1 MDYDLNDHM
10 ELARYNLKQKQTQ
23 NWINVTNQT
32 KHSRQSELY
41 EVEKQSIFNSVNNFM
56 TKLIVDKDRLIDSRF
71 SKSITEENMILDDFK
86 ERMKSAHDIINQL
99 NYLIQIEKSVWLTPK
114 YDDSPKDKQ
123 KYNEL
128 KMKIKW
134 MEKSIELVIKR
145 YNVMRIFLNIPIDNL
160 YSEIKHQTIPFKL
173 NYMSKKRRQEIENQ
187 FKFKESQLILSDLR
201 SPMELLRNRIVDH
214 GIIPIYRFLKRNTS
228 GQQFIYNYSCTL
240 FGMYVEGSG
249 TSKHEAKVNAAAEM
263 LRSIIRKQK
272 NRTLSSH
279 IRSFNDKELKSISP
293 MIKFKANYV
302 EVLHNECVKHSYRS
316 PIYTLLSQ
324 PKTDDKPENHYSI
337 QCNAMDLVAIGHSNN
352 QSTAK
357 QMAAQNIMQL
367 WEKLN
372 SKSNPTK

>member
-1 MDYDLNDHM
+1 MDYDLNNHM
-10 ELARYNLKQKQTQ
+10 ELARYNLKQKQAQ
-23 NWINVTNQT
+23 NWINVTNQS
-32 KHSRQSELY
+32 KHSCQFELY
-41 EVEKQSIFNSVNNFM
+41 EVEKQSMFNSVNNFM
-56 TKLIVDKDRLIDSRF
+56 TKLIVDKDRLINSRF

-99 NYLIQIEKSVWLTPK
+99 NYLIQIEKSVWLAPKYENTPK
-114 YDDSPKDKQ
+114 AEQ

-134 MEKSIELVIKR
+134 MEKSIELAVKR
-145 YNVMRIFLNIPIDNL
+145 YNIMRIFLNIPMDNL
-160 YSEIKHQTIPFKL
+160 HSEIKHQTIPFKL
-173 NYMSKKRRQEIENQ
+173 NYMSKKKRQEIENQ
-187 FKFKESQLILSDLR
+187 LKFKETQLILSDLR

-214 GIIPIYRFLKRNTS
+214 GIIPIYRFLRRNTS
-228 GQQFIYNYSCTL
+228 GQQFVYSYSCTL

-249 TSKHEAKVNAAAEM
+249 TTKYEAKVNTAAEM

-272 NRTLSSH
+272 KRTLSSH

-302 EVLHNECVKHSYRS
+302 EVLHNECLKHSYPS
-316 PIYTLLSQ
+316 PLYTLLSQ
-324 PKTDDKPENHYSI
+324 PKNDDKPENRYSI

-357 QMAAQNIMQL
+357 QMAAQNIMKL

-372 SKSNPTK
+372 SKSNPSK

>member
-23 NWINVTNQT
+23 NWINITNQS

-41 EVEKQSIFNSVNNFM
+41 EVEKQLMFTSVNNFM
-56 TKLIVDKDRLIDSRF
+56 TKLIIDKNRFNDSRF
-71 SKSITEENMILDDFK
+71 SKSITEENMILNDFK
-86 ERMKSAHDIINQL
+86 ERMKSAYDIINQL
-99 NYLIQIEKSVWLTPK
+99 NYLIQVEKSVWLAPK
-114 YDDSPKDKQ
+114 YDNTPKDKQ
-123 KYNEL
+123 KFNEL

-134 MEKSIELVIKR
+134 MEKLIDLAVKR
-145 YNVMRIFLNIPIDNL
+145 YNEMRIFLNIPIDNL

-173 NYMSKKRRQEIENQ
+173 DYMSKKKKKEIENQ
-187 FKFKESQLILSDLR
+187 FKFKETQLILSDLR

-214 GIIPIYRFLKRNTS
+214 GIFPIYRFLRRNTS

-249 TSKHEAKVNAAAEM
+249 TSKYEAKVNTATEM

-279 IRSFNDKELKSISP
+279 IRVFNEKELKSISP
-293 MIKFKANYV
+293 LIKFKSNYV

-316 PIYTLLSQ
+316 PIYTFLSQ
-324 PKTDDKPENHYSI
+324 PKNDDKLVNHYSI

-352 QSTAK
+352 RSTAK
-357 QMAAQNIMQL
+357 QIAAQNIMKL

-372 SKSNPTK
+372 SKSKPSK